1 MGLSGYNLPKFTP
14 SGTKIT
20 FLNLKINQ
28 FFMGLF
34 KKKKE
39 IVITG
44 TVCAACGMSFA
55 TTDRLMR
62 HMFKAHGKQKTAYE
76 IASCLVGSEMC
87 IRDRSVQPVE

>member
-1 MGLSGYNLPKFTP
+1 
-14 SGTKIT
+14 
-20 FLNLKINQ
+20 
-28 FFMGLF
+28 MGLF

-62 HMFKAHGKQKTAYE
+62 HMFKAHGKQKKVLLVMDAQTVDRTISKAYF
-76 IASCLVGSEMC
+76 
-87 IRDRSVQPVE
+87 IRSKIPIYAYQNTQT

>member
-1 MGLSGYNLPKFTP
+1 
-14 SGTKIT
+14 
-20 FLNLKINQ
+20 
-28 FFMGLF
+28 MGLF

-62 HMFKAHGKQKTAYE
+62 HMFKAHGKQKKSSPGYG
-76 IASCLVGSEMC
+76 CPNC
-87 IRDRSVQPVE
+87 